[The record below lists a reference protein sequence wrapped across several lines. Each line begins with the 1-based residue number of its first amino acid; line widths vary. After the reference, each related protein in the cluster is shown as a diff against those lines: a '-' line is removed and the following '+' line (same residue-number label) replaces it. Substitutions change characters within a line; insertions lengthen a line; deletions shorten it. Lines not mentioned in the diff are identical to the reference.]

1 MNTDIEQYRK
11 EINRLDAEM
20 FKLLEERFA
29 LVEKIGES
37 KKTQGL
43 PVRNQEREEALI
55 GMMSEQTTLAPDFVK
70 RLYGLIFNYSYKLEE

>member
-1 MNTDIEQYRK
+1 MNTDIEQYRQ

-37 KKTQGL
+37 KKAQGL
-43 PVRNQEREEALI
+43 PVRNQEREEALVRT
-55 GMMSEQTTLAPDFVK
+55 MSEQTALAPDFVK
-70 RLYGLIFNYSYKLEE
+70 RLYELIFNYSYKLEE